1 MIKDENK
8 NHFKTAIKAK
18 KCFNKNVERFV
29 GKKRN
34 ETNVFQLCC
43 GKKGKI
49 TLVTLVWLEKPWKL
63 RWNGCRVANKQT
75 NLNDQELLRDNV
87 LNEFSIA
94 NVLEIK
100 LKCLKNGFAKNT
112 LKTVNQIAMLNFPT
126 D

>member
-1 MIKDENK
+1 MNETKL
-8 NHFKTAIKAK
+8 T
-18 KCFNKNVERFV
+18 CFNFVVE
-29 GKKRN
+29 
-34 ETNVFQLCC
+34 
-43 GKKGKI
+43 KGKNYVGYVG
-49 TLVTLVWLEKPWKL
+49 LVEKPWKL